1 MNSKLIFTKKH
12 DTSNDSLNSIEAF
25 GSRSCSIDSS
35 NGIDYNLNDNSTPPK
50 EKMFKSLWKPIVKRR
65 KREEQIQIVS
75 SPKVE
80 DVLMKLYIKNNPITD
95 NKK

>member
-1 MNSKLIFTKKH
+1 MNSKLIFTNKNH
-12 DTSNDSLNSIEAF
+12 SSNDSLSSIEAF

-35 NGIDYNLNDNSTPPK
+35 NGTDYNLNNNSTPPK
-50 EKMFKSLWKPIVKRR
+50 EKLFKSLWKPIVKRR

-80 DVLMKLYIKNNPITD
+80 DVLMKLYIKNDLIKD
-95 NKK
+95 SRK

>member
-1 MNSKLIFTKKH
+1 MNSKLIFTNKNH
-12 DTSNDSLNSIEAF
+12 SSNDSLSSIEAF

-35 NGIDYNLNDNSTPPK
+35 NGIDNNLNNNSTPPK
-50 EKMFKSLWKPIVKRR
+50 ENLFKSLWKPIVKRR

-80 DVLMKLYIKNNPITD
+80 DVLMKLYIKNDLIKD
-95 NKK
+95 SRK

>member
-12 DTSNDSLNSIEAF
+12 DSSNDSLSSIEAF
-25 GSRSCSIDSS
+25 GSRSCSIDSF
-35 NGIDYNLNDNSTPPK
+35 NGIDYNSNDNSTPPK
-50 EKMFKSLWKPIVKRR
+50 EKLFKSLWKPIVKRR
-65 KREEQIQIVS
+65 KREEKIQIVS

-95 NKK
+95 SKK

>member
-1 MNSKLIFTKKH
+1 MNSKLIFTKKNH
-12 DTSNDSLNSIEAF
+12 SSNDSLSSIEAF

-35 NGIDYNLNDNSTPPK
+35 NGIDYNLNNNSTPPK
-50 EKMFKSLWKPIVKRR
+50 EKLFKSLWKPIVKRR

-80 DVLMKLYIKNNPITD
+80 DVLLKLYIKNDPIKD
-95 NKK
+95 SKK